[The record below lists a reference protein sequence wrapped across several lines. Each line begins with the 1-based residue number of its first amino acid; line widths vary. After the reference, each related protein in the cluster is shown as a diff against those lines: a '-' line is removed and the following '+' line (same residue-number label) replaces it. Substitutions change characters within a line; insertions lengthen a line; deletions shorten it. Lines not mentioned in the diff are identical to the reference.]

1 MKIIFQ
7 TKEES
12 NSKQREDFLKLSGAE
27 RVTQFFELSRKI
39 NSFSSKVKIDKTI
52 GNYIISKKK

>member
-12 NSKQREDFLKLSGAE
+12 NAQQREDFLKLSGAE
-27 RVTQFFELSRKI
+27 RLVAFFELSRKI
-39 NSFSSKVKIDKTI
+39 NRFPSKIKVDKTSDMP
-52 GNYIISKKK
+52 NNR